1 MIKREFWEQV
11 ASIWIRQKE
20 IELPDIDLDTEVSK
34 EAVNM
39 AEVEDWESLLE
50 DLLS

>member
-11 ASIWIRQKE
+11 ASAWIRQEE
-20 IELPDIDLDTEVSK
+20 IELPDIDLDTEVPG

-39 AEVEDWESLLE
+39 EEVENWEIFLE
-50 DLLS
+50 ELLS